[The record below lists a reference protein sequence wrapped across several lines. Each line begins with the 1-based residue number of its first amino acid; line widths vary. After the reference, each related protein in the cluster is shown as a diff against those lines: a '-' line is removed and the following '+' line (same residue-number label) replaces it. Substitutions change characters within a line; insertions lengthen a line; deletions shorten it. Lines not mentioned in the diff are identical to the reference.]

1 MLEKSWGVASHGLKP
16 TRKSRRAT
24 LSAHK
29 PDRLRSIPA
38 SGKCWLSYH
47 PEQKLTRLQQLLFN
61 RWLWNNSDFPKP
73 ATHMQYNWVMYAML
87 KLECLSANWSIWV
100 NIYHLDY
107 TIFFFPK
114 TCNLTNCETSF
125 KVKFQGKFRYQ
136 QQKHSFSRIAKGSAQ
151 KCNTTCYFHKILEWF
166 F

>member
-29 PDRLRSIPA
+29 PDRLRSILA
-38 SGKCWLSYH
+38 SGKCWLSYQ
-47 PEQKLTRLQQLLFN
+47 PEQKLTRWQQLLLN

-87 KLECLSANWSIWV
+87 KLESLSTNWSIWV
-100 NIYHLDY
+100 DIDHSDY
-107 TIFFFPK
+107 SIFFFL
-114 TCNLTNCETSF
+114 TCTLSNCETQY
-125 KVKFQGKFRYQ
+125 KVKFQGKFRGL
-136 QQKHSFSRIAKGSAQ
+136 QQKHLYSGKAKESA
-151 KCNTTCYFHKILEWF
+151 HKL
-166 F
+166 